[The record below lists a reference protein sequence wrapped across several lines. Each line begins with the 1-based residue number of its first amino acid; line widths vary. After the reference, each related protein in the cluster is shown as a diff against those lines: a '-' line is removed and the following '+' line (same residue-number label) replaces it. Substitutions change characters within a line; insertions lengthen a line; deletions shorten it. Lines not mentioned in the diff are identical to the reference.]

1 MAENEIAVSTTQA
14 PAIVS
19 DGGDFSLYLDS
30 ARFEHICR
38 VAKVFASSEL
48 VPAHFRNLPN
58 AIVGFQ
64 MAVRLQI
71 DPLMFM
77 QNSYIVQGKP
87 GIEAKLAIALINSS
101 GLFRGPLQYRLSGE
115 GKGRGCVAYAV
126 HAKSGELCEAECTM
140 AMAEAEGWVGKSGS
154 KWKTMPD
161 MMLRYRAASFFGR
174 LYCPER
180 LMGMQTVDE
189 LRDVETPQPAA
200 RASDLLS
207 RFTGVAG
214 EAIHTTGEIPMDP
227 GEVEDVFGTS
237 PAVCPS
243 CGGLLIEGA
252 CYNETCDNG
261 QPPPGV

>member
-1 MAENEIAVSTTQA
+1 MAENEMTIHTPST
-14 PAIVS
+14 PALVA
-19 DGGDFSLYLDS
+19 DDGDFSLYLDS

-101 GLFRGPLQYRLSGE
+101 GLFRGPLQYRMEGE
-115 GKGRGCVAYAV
+115 GKSRKCTAYATHV
-126 HAKSGELCEAECTM
+126 KSGEVCEAECSMT
-140 AMAEAEGWVGKSGS
+140 MAEAEGWIGKSGS
-154 KWKTMPD
+154 KWKTIPEL
-161 MMLRYRAASFFGR
+161 MLRYRAASFFGR

-180 LMGMQTVDE
+180 LMGMQTVEE
-189 LRDVETPQPAA
+189 LRDVAPAEPA
-200 RASDLLS
+200 GTRANELLD
-207 RFTGVAG
+207 RFSG
-214 EAIHTTGEIPMDP
+214 TGEIAITEAEIREAEAAVR
-227 GEVEDVFGTS
+227 GEEIA
-237 PAVCPS
+237 PATCPD
-243 CGGLLIEGA
+243 CGKLLIEGH
-252 CYNETCDNG
+252 CYNETCPNG
-261 QPPPGV
+261 EPAPEA